1 MALAVVVSA
10 ATVGLT
16 MFGALDLLG
25 RSHTRSPRYFG
36 AIVGLIQPFFM
47 MPCDGRKL
55 R

>member
-25 RSHTRSPRYFG
+25 RSHTRSLATSARWWG
-36 AIVGLIQPFFM
+36 
-47 MPCDGRKL
+47 
-55 R
+55 